1 MFGVRTQLDG
11 IGWTKEMSLVFL
23 QYVEKVDIKPIV
35 ILFNGYETKPRQAQ
49 CSFGV
54 KMSYKYGGV
63 KIYSIND
70 ITI

>member
-1 MFGVRTQLDG
+1 MFESEPNWMELAGQKKRVQF
-11 IGWTKEMSLVFL
+11 FL
-23 QYVEKVDIKPIV
+23 QYVEKVDKKPI
-35 ILFNGYETKPRQAQ
+35 ILLFNGYETKPRQAQ

-70 ITI
+70 ITN